1 MVLAVAGVASAPH
14 WSGSVPWTDP
24 DALWYQA
31 RVEAIQ
37 GHDEDQEAAVERL
50 FASPIA
56 GELHSYEAHLP
67 VSERQWTNPWLGA
80 SQFFERRWLVPAMA
94 AAIDPISGI
103 RSLMDLSLLAYLL
116 LGPALYLL
124 LRQRFSVVASVVVA
138 SICILAP
145 PVRDHSFIP
154 MTDSWGLLLE
164 TLALLAAALAL
175 DRGDRWLLAWVAAI
189 LALSFTRDNH
199 IVPLVAVIC
208 LALHQRDRRSA
219 LLVGSGIAAAI
230 PAFLIFGTAS
240 ARDNLVYV
248 LSGFDRDAVGREGWG
263 FILEEY
269 WPALKDTLHADL
281 TYGRDLGWEAFP
293 WYAGLALAA
302 VGLVLMFRGTAAADP
317 FFRMIRYSVLGAIAL
332 LAVAGPQDAGL
343 RFELVLLPPLAVALA
358 LAGERLAERL
368 EAAGWLPGT
377 RRKRLGYADAS

>member
-1 MVLAVAGVASAPH
+1 MTSGWRRTFLSLSPILVVLAHAAIVSASH

-24 DALWYQA
+24 DAIWYQA
-31 RVEAIQ
+31 RVETIQ
-37 GHDEDQEAAVERL
+37 GHDEDQKAAVERL

-56 GELHSYEAHLP
+56 DELHSYEVGVP
-67 VSERQWTNPWLGA
+67 VSERQWEHPWLGA
-80 SQFFERRWLVPAMA
+80 SQFFDRRWLVPAMA
-94 AAIDPISGI
+94 AAVDPIFGI
-103 RSLMDLSLLAYLL
+103 RSLMDVSLFAYLL

-124 LRQRFSVVASVVVA
+124 LRQRFSVITSVAVA

-175 DRGDRWLLAWVAAI
+175 DRGDRWLWAWVAAI
-189 LALSFTRDNH
+189 FALSFTRDNH
-199 IVPLVAVIC
+199 IVPLVAVAC

-219 LLVGSGIAAAI
+219 LLVGSGVAAAI
-230 PAFLIFGTAS
+230 PALLIFGTAS

-248 LSGFDRDAVGREGWG
+248 LSGFDRDAVGHEGWG
-263 FILEEY
+263 FILDNY

-293 WYAGLALAA
+293 WYAALALAA
-302 VGLVLMFRGTAAADP
+302 VGLVLMFRGTAAADS
-317 FFRMIRYSVLGAIAL
+317 FFRMIRYSVLGA
-332 LAVAGPQDAGL
+332 
-343 RFELVLLPPLAVALA
+343 
-358 LAGERLAERL
+358 
-368 EAAGWLPGT
+368 
-377 RRKRLGYADAS
+377 